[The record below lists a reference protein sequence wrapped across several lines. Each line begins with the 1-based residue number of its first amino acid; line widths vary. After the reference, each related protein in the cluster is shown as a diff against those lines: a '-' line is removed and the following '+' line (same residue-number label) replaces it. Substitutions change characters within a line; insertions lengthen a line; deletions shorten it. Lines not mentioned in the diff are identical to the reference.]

1 MPRLQQAIVSTNM
14 QPYDVLYQKIA
25 KHPRS
30 DKPWLWQVFPF
41 LVLADVDVSKL
52 ELETNAIQRC
62 GLVIIIA

>member
-1 MPRLQQAIVSTNM
+1 M

-30 DKPWLWQVFPF
+30 DKPWLWQVLPF